1 MEIMLAALALL
12 LLVLTVALGALLARA
27 VMARLKAERDL
38 ATARQQVLAGER
50 RLADFELLKQESLLA
65 TKAAL
70 LETGQQLSSKLLDDH
85 KRENAEA
92 KKDSEERVR
101 QAGADLVKQVGDL
114 AKTVQQLSGQVQ
126 QKGETLD
133 TLWRTLSSPG
143 GAGQLAEVGLANT
156 LQSFGLEHGRDFLL
170 QHTTQ
175 DEETGR
181 RLRPD
186 AVVFLPGDS
195 VLVIDCKAS
204 KFLVEIARAEGTAE
218 EESAYRN
225 LARSMNLHLRALAEK
240 DYKGAIAA
248 AWRQSGRSDEIAR
261 IFSVMYLPN
270 EAVLEKLYRADA
282 EFMRKAQE
290 KEIIAAG
297 PAGLYCVISI
307 ASTEIN
313 ILRQVDNQKRI
324 VEMTQSLLDS
334 VTVMLSYAA
343 AVGRGIRSSAESFA
357 KLTASVNQRLLPRAR
372 NLAKLGVQP
381 GKALPGNL
389 PSYAVHSQEDT
400 LIDGDATE
408 LVDAEIAAAATAA
421 AGELRRDEKCSD
433 SARDR
438 RPHLTLPLRGSL
450 PLRPG
455 GAERAGVRW
464 GESRTSPS
472 KTGSQRD

>member
-1 MEIMLAALALL
+1 MEMTLAALALL
-12 LLVLTVALGALLARA
+12 LLLLVAALGFLLARA
-27 VMARLKAERDL
+27 VMARLAAERGL
-38 ATARQQVLAGER
+38 ATARQLLLAGER
-50 RLADFELLKQESLLA
+50 RLADFELLKQESLQA

-85 KRENAEA
+85 KRESAEA
-92 KKDSEERVR
+92 KRDSEERVR
-101 QAGADLVKQVGDL
+101 QASADLVKHVGEL

-186 AVVFLPGDS
+186 AVVFLPGNS

-204 KFLVEIARAEGTAE
+204 KFLVEIARAQGTPQE
-218 EESAYRN
+218 EDAYRN
-225 LARSMNLHLRALAEK
+225 LARSMNQHLRALAEK
-240 DYKGAIAA
+240 DYKGAILG
-248 AWRQSGRSDEIAR
+248 AWRQSGRTEEIAR

-313 ILRQVDNQKRI
+313 VLRQVDNQKRI
-324 VEMTQSLLDS
+324 VEMTQTLLDS
-334 VTVMLSYAA
+334 VTVMLTHAA
-343 AVGRGIRSSAESFA
+343 SVGRSIKASAESFA
-357 KLTASVNQRLLPRAR
+357 RLTASVNQRFLP
-372 NLAKLGVQP
+372 
-381 GKALPGNL
+381 LPANL
-389 PSYAVHSQEDT
+389 PSYAVHSQEDS
-400 LIDGDATE
+400 LIEGDATE
-408 LVDAEIAAAATAA
+408 LVET
-421 AGELRRDEKCSD
+421 ELPPPLRRLVS
-433 SARDR
+433 
-438 RPHLTLPLRGSL
+438 
-450 PLRPG
+450 
-455 GAERAGVRW
+455 
-464 GESRTSPS
+464 
-472 KTGSQRD
+472 

>member
-1 MEIMLAALALL
+1 MEMTLAALALL
-12 LLVLTVALGALLARA
+12 LLLLTVALGALLARA
-27 VMARLKAERDL
+27 VMARMAAERDL
-38 ATARQQVLAGER
+38 ATARQLLLAGER
-50 RLADFELLKQESLLA
+50 RLADFELLKQEHLLA

-85 KRENAEA
+85 KRESAEA

-101 QAGADLVKQVGDL
+101 QASADLVKHMGDL

-133 TLWRTLSSPG
+133 TLWRALSSPG

-170 QHTTQ
+170 QHTTE
-175 DEETGR
+175 DAETGR

-225 LARSMNLHLRALAEK
+225 LGRSMNQHLRALAEK
-240 DYKGAIAA
+240 DYKGAILN
-248 AWRQSGRSDEIAR
+248 AWRLSGRREEIAR

-270 EAVLEKLYRADA
+270 EAVLEKLHRADA

-290 KEIIAAG
+290 KEIIPAG

-334 VTVMLSYAA
+334 LSVVLAHAA
-343 AVGRGIRSSAESFA
+343 SVGRGIRASAESFA
-357 KLTASVNQRLLPRAR
+357 KLTASVNQRFLPRAR
-372 NLAKLGVQP
+372 NLAKLGIRP
-381 GKALPGNL
+381 AKELPANL
-389 PSYAVHSQEDT
+389 PSYAVHSLEDAV
-400 LIDGDATE
+400 IDGDAE
-408 LVDAEIAAAATAA
+408 LIESESAPP
-421 AGELRRDEKCSD
+421 LRRLVS
-433 SARDR
+433 
-438 RPHLTLPLRGSL
+438 
-450 PLRPG
+450 
-455 GAERAGVRW
+455 
-464 GESRTSPS
+464 
-472 KTGSQRD
+472 

>member
-12 LLVLTVALGALLARA
+12 LLVLTAALGALLARA
-27 VMARLKAERDL
+27 GMARLTAERDL
-38 ATARQQVLAGER
+38 AAARQQLAAGQR
-50 RLADFELLKQESLLA
+50 RLADFELLKQEHLLA

-85 KRENAEA
+85 KRESAEA

-101 QAGADLVKQVGDL
+101 QASADLVKHMGDL

-126 QKGETLD
+126 QKGEPLD
-133 TLWRTLSSPG
+133 PLWRALSSPG
-143 GAGQLAEVGLANT
+143 GAGQLAEIGLANT
-156 LQSFGLEHGRDFLL
+156 LQSFGLEHGRDFML
-170 QHTTQ
+170 QHTTE
-175 DEETGR
+175 DAETGR

-225 LARSMNLHLRALAEK
+225 LARSMNQHLRALAEK
-240 DYKGAIAA
+240 DYKGAILA
-248 AWRQSGRSDEIAR
+248 AWRQSGRGQEIAR

-270 EAVLEKLYRADA
+270 EAVLEKLHRADA
-282 EFMRKAQE
+282 EFMRKARE
-290 KEIIAAG
+290 KEIIPAG

-334 VTVMLSYAA
+334 LSVVLAHAA

-357 KLTASVNQRLLPRAR
+357 KLTASVNQRFLPRAR
-372 NLAKLGVQP
+372 NLAKLGVRP
-381 GKALPGNL
+381 SKELPANL
-389 PSYAVHSQEDT
+389 PSYAVHSQEDAV
-400 LIDGDATE
+400 IDGDAE
-408 LVDAEIAAAATAA
+408 LVEAEIAPPP
-421 AGELRRDEKCSD
+421 LRRLVS
-433 SARDR
+433 
-438 RPHLTLPLRGSL
+438 
-450 PLRPG
+450 
-455 GAERAGVRW
+455 
-464 GESRTSPS
+464 
-472 KTGSQRD
+472 

>member
-12 LLVLTVALGALLARA
+12 LLVLTAALGALLARA
-27 VMARLKAERDL
+27 VMARLTAERDL
-38 ATARQQVLAGER
+38 AAARQQLAAGER
-50 RLADFELLKQESLLA
+50 RLADFELLKQEHLLA

-85 KRENAEA
+85 KRESAEA

-101 QAGADLVKQVGDL
+101 QASADLVKHMGDL
-114 AKTVQQLSGQVQ
+114 ANTVQQLSGQVQ

-133 TLWRTLSSPG
+133 TLWRALSSPG
-143 GAGQLAEVGLANT
+143 GAGQLAEIGLANP
-156 LQSFGLEHGRDFLL
+156 LQSFGLEHGRDFML
-170 QHTTQ
+170 QHTTE
-175 DEETGR
+175 DAETGR

-225 LARSMNLHLRALAEK
+225 LARSMNQHLRALAEK
-240 DYKGAIAA
+240 DYKGAILA
-248 AWRQSGRSDEIAR
+248 AWRQSGRGQEIAR

-270 EAVLEKLYRADA
+270 EAVLEKLHRADA
-282 EFMRKAQE
+282 EFMRKARE
-290 KEIIAAG
+290 KEIIPAG

-334 VTVMLSYAA
+334 LSVVLAHAA

-357 KLTASVNQRLLPRAR
+357 KLTASVNQRFLPRAR
-372 NLAKLGVQP
+372 NLAKLGVRP
-381 GKALPGNL
+381 SKELPANL
-389 PSYAVHSQEDT
+389 PSYAVHSQEDAV
-400 LIDGDATE
+400 IDGDAE
-408 LVDAEIAAAATAA
+408 LVEAEIAPPP
-421 AGELRRDEKCSD
+421 LRRLVS
-433 SARDR
+433 
-438 RPHLTLPLRGSL
+438 
-450 PLRPG
+450 
-455 GAERAGVRW
+455 
-464 GESRTSPS
+464 
-472 KTGSQRD
+472 

>member
-1 MEIMLAALALL
+1 MAAAGKENHMEMTLAALALL
-12 LLVLTVALGALLARA
+12 LLLLVVALGFLLARA
-27 VMARLKAERDL
+27 VMARLAAERDL
-38 ATARQQVLAGER
+38 ATAQQQLLAGGR

-85 KRENAEA
+85 KRESAEA
-92 KKDSEERVR
+92 KKESEERVR
-101 QAGADLVKQVGDL
+101 QASADLVKDIGEL

-126 QKGETLD
+126 LKGERLD

-186 AVVFLPGDS
+186 AVVFLPGNS

-204 KFLVEIARAEGTAE
+204 KFLVEIARAEGTPQE
-218 EESAYRN
+218 EDACRN
-225 LARSMNLHLRALAEK
+225 LARSMNQHLRALAEK
-240 DYKGAIAA
+240 DYKGAILA
-248 AWRQSGRSDEIAR
+248 AWRQSGRAEEIAR

-313 ILRQVDNQKRI
+313 VLRQVDNQKRI
-324 VEMTQSLLDS
+324 VEMTQALLDS
-334 VTVMLSYAA
+334 VTVMLTHAA
-343 AVGRGIRSSAESFA
+343 SVGRGIKASAESFA
-357 KLTASVNQRLLPRAR
+357 KLSASVNQRFLPRAR

-381 GKALPGNL
+381 NKPLPANL
-389 PSYAVHSQEDT
+389 PSYAVHSQDDT
-400 LIDGDATE
+400 LIEGDATE
-408 LVDAEIAAAATAA
+408 LVAAELPPP
-421 AGELRRDEKCSD
+421 LRRLVS
-433 SARDR
+433 
-438 RPHLTLPLRGSL
+438 
-450 PLRPG
+450 
-455 GAERAGVRW
+455 
-464 GESRTSPS
+464 
-472 KTGSQRD
+472 

>member
-1 MEIMLAALALL
+1 MDLFLTLGFVVLASGASVVITTLWLRRRESQAEAELAASEVRLQAALRDRDSA
-12 LLVLTVALGALLARA
+12 VEARVA
-27 VMARLKAERDL
+27 AERGAAAAQAEL
-38 ATARQQVLAGER
+38 SAIQT
-50 RLADFELLKQESLLA
+50 RLEDFERLRKEV
-65 TKAAL
+65 TDAAKGAVS
-70 LETGQQLSSKLLDDH
+70 ETAVAVSSKLLDDH
-85 KRENAEA
+85 KRESNEA
-92 KKDSEERVR
+92 KQQTEERVR
-101 QAGADLVKQVGDL
+101 KVSETLLKQVAEVAQLVHVLGDRVN
-114 AKTVQQLSGQVQ
+114 KTG
-126 QKGETLD
+126 GEMELLMRAVT
-133 TLWRTLSSPG
+133 SPG
-143 GAGQLAEVGLANT
+143 GAGELAEIGLANT

-204 KFLVEIARAEGTAE
+204 KFLVEIARAEGTPE
-218 EESAYRN
+218 EDSAYRN
-225 LARSMNLHLRALAEK
+225 LARSMNQHLRALAEK
-240 DYKGAIAA
+240 DYKGAILA

-290 KEIIAAG
+290 REIIAAG

-334 VTVMLSYAA
+334 VTVMLTHAA
-343 AVGRGIRSSAESFA
+343 SVGRGIKASAESFA
-357 KLTASVNQRLLPRAR
+357 KLTASVNQRFLPRAR

-381 GKALPGNL
+381 SKPLPSNL

-400 LIDGDATE
+400 LIEGDAAE
-408 LVDAEIAAAATAA
+408 LVEAELAPP
-421 AGELRRDEKCSD
+421 LRRLVS
-433 SARDR
+433 
-438 RPHLTLPLRGSL
+438 
-450 PLRPG
+450 
-455 GAERAGVRW
+455 
-464 GESRTSPS
+464 
-472 KTGSQRD
+472 

>member
-1 MEIMLAALALL
+1 MKMTLAALALL
-12 LLVLTVALGALLARA
+12 LLLLTVALGALLARA
-27 VMARLKAERDL
+27 VMARMAAERDL
-38 ATARQQVLAGER
+38 AAARQQVLAAER
-50 RLADFELLKQESLLA
+50 RLADFELLRQEHLLA

-85 KRENAEA
+85 KRESAEA

-101 QAGADLVKQVGDL
+101 QASADLVKHVGEL

-133 TLWRTLSSPG
+133 TLWRALSSPG

-156 LQSFGLEHGRDFLL
+156 LQSFGLEHGRDFIL
-170 QHTTQ
+170 QHTTE
-175 DEETGR
+175 DAETGR

-225 LARSMNLHLRALAEK
+225 LARSMNQHLRALAEK

-248 AWRQSGRSDEIAR
+248 AWRQSGRGQEIAR

-270 EAVLEKLYRADA
+270 EAVLEKLYRADG
-282 EFMRKAQE
+282 EFMRKARE
-290 KEIIAAG
+290 KEIIPAG

-334 VTVMLSYAA
+334 LTVVLSHAA
-343 AVGRGIRSSAESFA
+343 AVGRGIKSSAESFA
-357 KLTASVNQRLLPRAR
+357 KLTASVNQRFLPRAR
-372 NLAKLGVQP
+372 NLAKLGIRP
-381 GKALPGNL
+381 TKELPANL
-389 PSYAVHSQEDT
+389 PSYAVHSQEDAV
-400 LIDGDATE
+400 IDGDAE
-408 LVDAEIAAAATAA
+408 VVEAEIAPP
-421 AGELRRDEKCSD
+421 LRRLVS
-433 SARDR
+433 
-438 RPHLTLPLRGSL
+438 
-450 PLRPG
+450 
-455 GAERAGVRW
+455 
-464 GESRTSPS
+464 
-472 KTGSQRD
+472 

>member
-1 MEIMLAALALL
+1 MELMLAALALVL
-12 LLVLTVALGALLARA
+12 LLLAAGLGLLLARA
-27 VMARLKAERDL
+27 VVTRLTAERDL
-38 ATARQQVLAGER
+38 ATARQQLLAGEQ
-50 RLADFELLKQESLLA
+50 RLADFERLKQESLLA

-85 KRENAEA
+85 KRENAEV
-92 KKDSEERVR
+92 KKESEERVR
-101 QAGADLVKQVGDL
+101 QASADLAKHVGDL

-126 QKGETLD
+126 QKGERLD

-186 AVVFLPGDS
+186 AVVFLPGNS

-204 KFLVEIARAEGTAE
+204 KFLVEIAQAEGTPQE
-218 EESAYRN
+218 EDGYRN

-240 DYKGAIAA
+240 DYKGAILA
-248 AWRQSGRSDEIAR
+248 AWRQSGRGEEIAR

-270 EAVLEKLYRADA
+270 EAVLVKLYRADA
-282 EFMRKAQE
+282 DFMRKAQE
-290 KEIIAAG
+290 REIITAG

-313 ILRQVDNQKRI
+313 VLRQVDNQKRI

-334 VTVMLSYAA
+334 VTVMLTHAA
-343 AVGRGIRSSAESFA
+343 SVGRGIKASAESFA
-357 KLTASVNQRLLPRAR
+357 KLTASVNQRFLPRAR
-372 NLAKLGVQP
+372 SLAKLGIQP
-381 GKALPGNL
+381 SKSLPANL

-400 LIDGDATE
+400 LIEGDATE
-408 LVDAEIAAAATAA
+408 LVEADLPPQ
-421 AGELRRDEKCSD
+421 LRRLVS
-433 SARDR
+433 
-438 RPHLTLPLRGSL
+438 
-450 PLRPG
+450 
-455 GAERAGVRW
+455 
-464 GESRTSPS
+464 
-472 KTGSQRD
+472 

>member
-1 MEIMLAALALL
+1 MEMTLAALSLL
-12 LLVLTVALGALLARA
+12 LLLFVVALGSLLARA
-27 VMARLKAERDL
+27 VMARLAAERDL
-38 ATARQQVLAGER
+38 AAVRQQLLAGER
-50 RLADFELLKQESLLA
+50 RLADFELLKQESLQA

-70 LETGQQLSSKLLDDH
+70 LETGQQLSSKLLDDN
-85 KRENAEA
+85 KRESAEA
-92 KKDSEERVR
+92 KKEAEERAR
-101 QAGADLVKQVGDL
+101 QAGADLVKQVGEL

-126 QKGETLD
+126 QKGERLD

-143 GAGQLAEVGLANT
+143 GAGQLAEIGLANT

-186 AVVFLPGDS
+186 AVVFLPGNS

-204 KFLVEIARAEGTAE
+204 KFLVEIARAEATPQE
-218 EESAYRN
+218 EEAYRN
-225 LARSMNLHLRALAEK
+225 LARSMNQHLRALAEK
-240 DYKGAIAA
+240 DYKGAILA
-248 AWRQSGRSDEIAR
+248 AWRQSGRFEDIAR

-324 VEMTQSLLDS
+324 VEMTHSPFGS
-334 VTVMLSYAA
+334 V
-343 AVGRGIRSSAESFA
+343 
-357 KLTASVNQRLLPRAR
+357 
-372 NLAKLGVQP
+372 
-381 GKALPGNL
+381 
-389 PSYAVHSQEDT
+389 
-400 LIDGDATE
+400 
-408 LVDAEIAAAATAA
+408 
-421 AGELRRDEKCSD
+421 
-433 SARDR
+433 
-438 RPHLTLPLRGSL
+438 
-450 PLRPG
+450 
-455 GAERAGVRW
+455 
-464 GESRTSPS
+464 
-472 KTGSQRD
+472 